1 MKRNLLFGLAVGTM
15 AFSGLANNGRIEQSF
30 NRDKVILPSSHYTG
44 DQIWNADAWIINT
57 HVAFG
62 DRNRDDVYNHVWG
75 TPADDANG
83 KKWYEEGYTLTSGK
97 ADPSDLYDYKDEE
110 IEWTN
115 MSSPF
120 TTDKWIASEIMGDI
134 YLRRT
139 FTLDEIPEGGIYLQ
153 CGRDDAPS
161 EWYINGVKVHTES
174 DGWDE
179 GKVVLLTDEG
189 KSALKVGENLMAV
202 HVHQNWGGAYADC
215 GLYGSDGYLYILDK
229 GGEGSSWTCSY
240 KLLDENEQIADAVA
254 EGCFDVDADLTD
266 WTPAMGP
273 FSNGDDRWNITRWD
287 SDNHPI
293 LIRRDFYLSASS
305 LEALLDHGTI
315 HITSSYDEFPVIYLN
330 GTEIWR
336 AEGWND
342 DNYAT
347 YTLTDDQKKLLREG
361 DNVLGMSA
369 QRGAG
374 GGHAEYALY
383 IDYPCEGYVYE
394 EKADLSPLQ
403 SILESLIN
411 EANDIIDTATNLP
424 FLDAALEAAEEALEE
439 AKDADALNAAINT
452 LREAVNTAKDSMG
465 DIEAFMATT
474 MLGVEDEEAYNQFAA
489 ASSRED
495 FAKALQTL
503 RYARR
508 VAAADTHEDLFEGA
522 KPEVGGKYYLYNVG
536 RKQFLCGGSDWGAHA
551 ALGFPGVE
559 ITLDEQVADSENGCE
574 SFIIRTGLFN
584 QDHDYLAYGG
594 YMDGQRGDE
603 SDGWAFVPVDGKN
616 NVFHMVQGGYP
627 DVYVMW
633 NPYGRTDAG
642 NNDETNVCT
651 ESRNIDLQDLNAQWK
666 LVTRAE
672 RNALIAEASAE
683 NPVDMTYYIASPN
696 FSQRENI
703 EPWIQVN
710 TNTWGRGENHH
721 ELTLESYGSENMS
734 VSQVVEGLPAG
745 QYELSVQGY
754 YRNGEIDPQLT
765 NPAISHAYL
774 FADLEKTELP
784 NILEGNNQAPGEGTT
799 RVVSTDDGDIVYN
812 FPNSCNEAVR
822 FFKSGLYKTTLSFN
836 ISDKTDEPV
845 VAAEGEPTLHS
856 VKIGVA
862 KDKRDFEGDWIVLD
876 NFRLKY
882 LGGNSQNSV
891 EDVEMAEEAID
902 GPIYNLQGIRVND
915 ATVPG
920 IYIQNGKKFI
930 VK

>member
-15 AFSGLANNGRIEQSF
+15 AFSGLANNGRVELSF
-30 NRDKVILPSSHYTG
+30 NPDKVILPSSHYTG

-62 DRNRDDVYNHVWG
+62 DRNRDEVYNHVWG

-97 ADPSDLYDYKDEE
+97 ADPSNLYDYKDEE

-240 KLLDENEQIADAVA
+240 KLLDENDQIADAVA

-315 HITSSYDEFPVIYLN
+315 HITTSYDEFPVIYLN

-411 EANDIIDTATNLP
+411 EANDIIDAAPMLP
-424 FLDAALEAAEEALEE
+424 FLAAALEEAEEALEE
-439 AKDADALNAAINT
+439 AKDADALNAAIDT

-465 DIEAFMATT
+465 DIEAFMATM

-508 VAAADTHEDLFEGA
+508 VAAADTHEDVFEGA

-559 ITLDEQVADSENGCE
+559 ITLDGEADNGGYHV
-574 SFIIRTGLFN
+574 RTGLIAEN
-584 QDHDYLAYGG
+584 DYLNYRG
-594 YMDGQRGDE
+594 YMDCPKAG
-603 SDGWAFVPVDGKN
+603 GWAFIPVEGKK
-616 NVFHMVQGGYP
+616 NVFNMVQADYK

-633 NPYGRTDAG
+633 NPYGDTDDNAFR
-642 NNDETNVCT
+642 DETNVCT
-651 ESRNIDLQDLNAQWK
+651 ESHDVDPANPDAQWK
-666 LVTRAE
+666 LVTREE
-672 RNALIAEASAE
+672 RDALIAEASAE
-683 NPVDMTYYIASPN
+683 NPVDLTYYIVSPN
-696 FSQRENI
+696 FNQK
-703 EPWIQVN
+703 
-710 TNTWGRGENHH
+710 ENHDAWIFNGANTGIWERGQRH
-721 ELTLESYGSENMS
+721 NDFIAESWNSDNMEI
-734 VSQVVEGLPAG
+734 SQEVKGLPAG
-745 QYELSVQGY
+745 QYELTVQGF
-754 YRNGEIDPQLT
+754 YRNGNFDAQFS
-765 NPAISHAYL
+765 NPELQNAYL
-774 FADLEKTELP
+774 FADTEKTELP
-784 NILEGNNQAPGEGTT
+784 NILSEKNNAPGEGDTFTT
-799 RVVSTDDGDIVYN
+799 EDGMTHNI
-812 FPNSCNEAVR
+812 PNNGVQAPN
-822 FFKSGLYKTTLSFN
+822 FFKSGLYKTTLNFN
-836 ISDKTDEPV
+836 ISDGEADEPV
-845 VAAEGEPTLHS
+845 AIAEGETGKS
-856 VKIGVA
+856 VRIGVK
-862 KDKRDFEGDWIVLD
+862 KDTKGLEEDWVVLD

-891 EDVEMAEEAID
+891 EDVEVAEEAID